1 MILVYPPFRIPCVHS
16 LRAKWS
22 KHIKF
27 QIAPDS
33 HLYQKILES
42 LNESWEISWTNIA
55 FNNIILD
62 LLLEALLQTKMWC
75 SCIYQGKWL
84 KVNYSW
90 EVTKEMLEQVTGTLY
105 VCADQCLAFPDNCF
119 TLNSEQKTYLLF
131 AISEEFLQ
139 FQYWKMESV
148 YEWWIIEEDF
158 NQKSRL
164 KV

>member
-1 MILVYPPFRIPCVHS
+1 MILVYPPFRILCVHS

-105 VCADQCLAFPDNCF
+105 VWAVQCLAFPDNCF
-119 TLNSEQKTYLLF
+119 TLNRKHIFSLLF
-131 AISEEFLQ
+131 LKNFFNFNIGK
-139 FQYWKMESV
+139 WKVFMSDE
-148 YEWWIIEEDF
+148 
-158 NQKSRL
+158 
-164 KV
+164 